1 METPKKPTLLTP
13 KPTHRILGG
22 RGRPSGLQGENPL
35 PGVILDYFLPEAN
48 DSLNVKLE
56 IIEGKKVI
64 RSYTNQKPKMTK
76 TWPGGPQKPL
86 VLSAKKGFNR
96 MSWDLRKAPLP
107 AVENVF
113 VYGSY
118 AGSTVPPGT
127 YNVQLSVGD
136 YTETVT
142 VELLADPNI
151 NATAKDYE
159 EQASLLHAI
168 DQQIADIHNTV
179 GNMREIQSQL
189 DFHLELLSKRPAYES
204 LYKKGTSLKEKLK
217 NWERQLIQ
225 PDQKT
230 FQDVINFNNKLNAEF
245 MHLKGY
251 VDSADPAVTAGAK
264 ERFSDLKQAW
274 EKAHG
279 ELQHLIENEITSFNQ
294 DYRDLNIPSL
304 VLPTTAK

>member
-1 METPKKPTLLTP
+1 MGFAK
-13 KPTHRILGG
+13 
-22 RGRPSGLQGENPL
+22 
-35 PGVILDYFLPEAN
+35 
-48 DSLNVKLE
+48 
-56 IIEGKKVI
+56 
-64 RSYTNQKPKMTK
+64 RS
-76 TWPGGPQKPL
+76 
-86 VLSAKKGFNR
+86 S
-96 MSWDLRKAPLP
+96 S

-118 AGSTVPPGT
+118 AGSTTPPGA
-127 YNVQLSVGD
+127 YSARLSVGD
-136 YTETVT
+136 NTQTVAI
-142 VELLADPNI
+142 ELMADPNI
-151 NATAKDYE
+151 NATTKDYE
-159 EQASLLHAI
+159 EQASLLQAI

-179 GNMREIQSQL
+179 SNMRDIQSQL
-189 DFHLELLSKRPAYES
+189 DFHLELLSKNSAYES
-204 LYKKGTSLKEKLK
+204 LYKKGSSLNEKLK
-217 NWERQLIQ
+217 KWERQLIQ

-279 ELQHLIENEITSFNQ
+279 ELQHLIENDITSFNQ

-304 VLPTTAK
+304 VLPKKQNKQESIESLTIWSLR